1 MPRTDYPIINGL
13 EIHICDASE
22 VADTHHTG
30 KGPSR
35 DVPIERRKII
45 AWDGEG
51 MNLSGDD
58 MPQHYVLFGCSADIE
73 NPLISRK
80 LYTLDI
86 LDYIISIGE
95 KYPRAVH
102 VGYGFRY
109 DMNMIVQTLP
119 IPDKAILKLENQVT
133 IRPASRPGIKYRI
146 EWLPGKSFS
155 VTKRWGRGKRDA
167 TTVTIDDV
175 VSFFACPFIK
185 AVESILGDELNED
198 DREVV
203 AHGKEARGDNLWDD
217 MPDVLRYWR
226 AEIKLM
232 ERMTERFREVMFD
245 AGFKLTRWY
254 GPGALASYV
263 IRTKGLKDH
272 IQNRPFESAVHQA
285 SKHAYAGGRF
295 ELFRIGRIEGPVY
308 GYDINSAYPYALS
321 NAPSLGIEH
330 GEWRY
335 IERPSKI
342 EEFGVYH
349 IRYRHEGKP
358 RLFEYRAMP
367 LFHRDNRGAISFP
380 TNLEGWYWSPE
391 ARIAAVVG
399 ERYGGVEIVEGWE
412 WHHDGTYPFKFMEEM
427 FNKRMELGKKN
438 VISMPYKLGPNSMY
452 GKLAQRVGWKTDKDG
467 NAHPPMSH
475 CLPLAG
481 WITSKCRASLMKAIM
496 QIPLDR
502 LIAVETDG
510 IYTTQAPGDM
520 ALEFGDGLGQ
530 WGVDNYDEMLYLQ
543 NGIYHRREGRI
554 WLPPKSRGLDITSVS
569 QPVVEQYLR
578 SLSPGD
584 FAPLTVDMKSRFVGL
599 SAAMVGYKGE
609 FSVGRVKERHCR
621 WEPGKRDV
629 EPGGSGKRMHVPK
642 LCPACNAGATAWD
655 APHPLVIR
663 SRAGISAPLMSS
675 PHHLP
680 WENQPV
686 PEITDKARKSA
697 EIERDMVS
705 G

>member
-1 MPRTDYPIINGL
+1 MARPAPIVNGL
-13 EIHICDASE
+13 EIHICNDDVE
-22 VADTHHTG
+22 DTYHTG
-30 KGPSR
+30 NGPSR
-35 DVPIERRKII
+35 DVPVERRKII

-58 MPQHYVLFGCSADIE
+58 KPQHYVLFGCSADTD
-73 NPLISRK
+73 NPMISRK
-80 LYTLDI
+80 LQTLDI

-95 KYPRAVH
+95 RFPRAVH

-109 DMNMIVQTLP
+109 DMNMIIQTLA

-155 VTKRWGRGKRDA
+155 VTKRWGKGKRDA

-185 AVESILGDELNED
+185 AVESILGDELSDD
-198 DREVV
+198 DRDVV
-203 AHGKEARGDNLWDD
+203 AHGKEARGANLWDD

-263 IRTKGLKDH
+263 IRTKGLKNH
-272 IQNRPFESAVHQA
+272 IQNRPFEQAVHQA

-308 GYDINSAYPYALS
+308 GYDINSAYPSALS

-335 IERPSKI
+335 IEHPTQI

-358 RLFEYRAMP
+358 RIFEYRAMP

-391 ARIAAVVG
+391 ARIAATIG
-399 ERYGGVEIVEGWE
+399 NRYGGVEIVEGWE

-438 VISMPYKLGPNSMY
+438 IISMPYKLGPNSMY

-467 NAHPPMSH
+467 NAQPPMSH

-520 ALEFGDGLGQ
+520 ALDFGDGLGQ

-578 SLSPGD
+578 GLSPGD

-599 SAAMVGYKGE
+599 SAAMVGYKGG

-621 WEPGKRDV
+621 WEAGKRDV

-663 SRAGISAPLMSS
+663 SRAGISAPIMST

-697 EIERDMVS
+697 EIERDMVC

>member
-1 MPRTDYPIINGL
+1 MPRTEYPIINGL
-13 EIHICDASE
+13 EIHVCDASE
-22 VADTHHTG
+22 VENTYHTG

-35 DVPIERRKII
+35 DVPLEKRKII

-51 MNLSGDD
+51 MKLSGDD
-58 MPQHYVLFGCSADIE
+58 KPQHYVLFGCSADIE
-73 NPLISRK
+73 NPMIGRK
-80 LYTLDI
+80 LQTLDI
-86 LDYIISIGE
+86 LDYIIKIGE
-95 KYPRAVH
+95 RYPRAVH

-109 DMNMIVQTLP
+109 DMNMIIQTLS

-133 IRPASRPGIKYRI
+133 IRPASRPGVKYRI

-175 VSFFACPFIK
+175 VSFFACPFIE
-185 AVESILGDELNED
+185 AVESILSGQLTEYE
-198 DREVV
+198 REVV
-203 AHGKEARGDNLWDD
+203 EHGKSARADNLWED
-217 MPDVLRYWR
+217 MPEVRRYWE
-226 AEIKLM
+226 AEIQLM
-232 ERMTERFREVMFD
+232 QRMVERFREVMFN

-263 IRTKGLKDH
+263 IRTKGLKEH
-272 IQNRPFESAVHQA
+272 IQNRPFEDAVHQA

-295 ELFRIGRIEGPVY
+295 ELFQVGRIQGPVY

-321 NAPSLGIEH
+321 NAPSLGKDH
-330 GEWRY
+330 GEWVYVYKPTR
-335 IERPSKI
+335 IS
-342 EEFGVYH
+342 EFGVYR
-349 IRYRHEGKP
+349 IRYMHGGKP
-358 RLFEYRAMP
+358 AVFEYRAMP

-380 TNLEGWYWSPE
+380 NRLEGWYWSPE
-391 ARIAAVVG
+391 AAVAMSIG
-399 ERYGGVEIVEGWE
+399 NRYGGVEIVEGWE

-467 NAHPPMSH
+467 KAQPPMSH

-496 QIPLDR
+496 QIPMDR

-510 IYTTQAPGDM
+510 IYTTQAPRDM

-554 WLPPKSRGLDITSVS
+554 WLPPKSRGLDIASVS

-578 SLSPGD
+578 ELSPGD
-584 FAPLTVDMKSRFVGL
+584 FPPLTVDMRERFVGL
-599 SAAMVGYKGE
+599 SAAMVGYKGQ

-621 WEPGKRDV
+621 WERGKRDV
-629 EPGGSGKRMHVPK
+629 EPGGSGKRMHVPR

-663 SRAGISAPLMSS
+663 SRAGIAAPLMSA

-680 WENQPV
+680 WENLPV
-686 PEITDKARKSA
+686 PEVTDKARKSA
-697 EIERDMVS
+697 EIERDMFV
-705 G
+705 

>member
-1 MPRTDYPIINGL
+1 MPRPKPVINGL
-13 EIHICDASE
+13 TIHVCSDVVDDSY
-22 VADTHHTG
+22 HTG
-30 KGPSR
+30 NGPTR
-35 DVPIERRKII
+35 DVPVEKRKII

-51 MNLSGDD
+51 MKLSGDEK
-58 MPQHYVLFGCSADIE
+58 PQHYVLFGCSADIE
-73 NPLISRK
+73 NPMIGRK
-80 LYTLDI
+80 LQTLDI

-95 KYPRAVH
+95 RYPRAVH

-109 DMNMIVQTLP
+109 DMNMIVQTMA

-146 EWLPGKSFS
+146 EWIPGKMFT
-155 VTKRWGRGKRDA
+155 VTKRWGKGKRDA

-185 AVESILGDELNED
+185 AVESILGDELSED

-203 AHGKEARGDNLWDD
+203 AHGKEARADNLWDD
-217 MPDVLRYWR
+217 MPEVLRYWK
-226 AEIKLM
+226 AEIQLM
-232 ERMTERFREVMFD
+232 ERMTERFREVMFK

-263 IRTKGLKDH
+263 IRTKGLRDH
-272 IQNRPFESAVHQA
+272 IQNRPFENAVHEA

-295 ELFRIGRIEGPVY
+295 ELFQVGRIEGPVY
-308 GYDINSAYPYALS
+308 GYDINSAYPSALS
-321 NAPSLGIEH
+321 NAPSLGADH

-335 IERPSKI
+335 VHAPDRIA
-342 EEFGVYH
+342 EFGVYH
-349 IRYRHEGKP
+349 VRYAHGGKP
-358 RLFEYRAMP
+358 SLFEYRAMP

-380 TNLEGWYWSPE
+380 NKLEGWYWSPE
-391 ARIAAVVG
+391 ASVAMAIG
-399 ERYGGVEIVEGWE
+399 KRYGGVQIIEGWE

-438 VISMPYKLGPNSMY
+438 IISMPYKLGPNSMY

-467 NAHPPMSH
+467 NAQPPMSH

-496 QIPLDR
+496 QIPMDR

-510 IYTTQAPGDM
+510 VYTTQTPGDM

-530 WGVDNYDEMLYLQ
+530 WGIDNYDEMLYLQ
-543 NGIYHRREGRI
+543 NGIYHRREGKV
-554 WLPPKSRGLDITSVS
+554 WLPPKSRGLDIASVS
-569 QPVVEQYLR
+569 KPVVESYLR
-578 SLSPGD
+578 GLVPGD
-584 FAPLTVDMKSRFVGL
+584 FPPLTVDMRERFVGL

-621 WEPGKRDV
+621 WERGKRDV

-642 LCPACNAGATAWD
+642 LCPACSAGATAWD
-655 APHPLVIR
+655 VPHPLVIR
-663 SRAGISAPLMSS
+663 SRAGISAPLMSAQ
-675 PHHLP
+675 HHLP

-686 PEITDKARKSA
+686 PEVTDKARKSA
-697 EIERDMVS
+697 EIERDMFS

>member
-1 MPRTDYPIINGL
+1 MPRKAPVINGL
-13 EIHICDASE
+13 EIHVCDSE
-22 VADTHHTG
+22 IEDTYHTG
-30 KGPSR
+30 NGPSR
-35 DVPIERRKII
+35 DVPLEKRKVI

-51 MNLSGDD
+51 MKLSGDD
-58 MPQHYVLFGCSADIE
+58 MPQHYVLFGCSADTE
-73 NPLISRK
+73 NPMVGRK
-80 LYTLDI
+80 LEMLDI

-95 KYPRAVH
+95 RYPRAVH

-109 DMNMIVQTLP
+109 DMNMIVQSMSVQ
-119 IPDKAILKLENQVT
+119 DKAILKLENKVT
-133 IRPASRPGIKYRI
+133 LRPATRPRMKYRI
-146 EWLPGKSFS
+146 EWIPGKMFT
-155 VTKRWGRGKRDA
+155 VTKRWGKGKRDA

-185 AVESILGDELNED
+185 AVESILGDELTEYE
-198 DREVV
+198 REVV
-203 AHGKEARGDNLWDD
+203 AHGKEARADNVWAD
-217 MPDVLRYWR
+217 MPEVRRYWD

-232 ERMTERFREVMFD
+232 ARMVERFREVMFD

-263 IRTKGLKDH
+263 IRTKKLRDH
-272 IQNRPFESAVHQA
+272 IQNRPFEDSVHEA

-295 ELFRIGRIEGPVY
+295 ELFRVGRIEGPVY
-308 GYDINSAYPYALS
+308 GYDINSAYPSALS

-330 GEWRY
+330 GEWVHVSA
-335 IERPSKI
+335 PTHI
-342 EEFGVYH
+342 EEFGVYRV
-349 IRYRHEGKP
+349 RYRHGGKP
-358 RLFEYRAMP
+358 NVFEYRAMP

-380 TNLEGWYWSPE
+380 QALEGWYWSPE
-391 ARIAAVVG
+391 ASVAQSIGA
-399 ERYGGVEIVEGWE
+399 RYGGVEITEGWV
-412 WHHDGTYPFKFMEEM
+412 WRHDGTKPFKFMEEM

-467 NAHPPMSH
+467 NTQPPMSH

-481 WITSKCRASLMKAIM
+481 WITSRCRAELMKAIM
-496 QIPLDR
+496 QIPMAD

-510 IYTTQAPGDM
+510 IYTTRAPRDM
-520 ALEFGDGLGQ
+520 ALDFGDGLGQ

-569 QPVVEQYLR
+569 KPVVERYLKQC
-578 SLSPGD
+578 SPGD
-584 FAPLTVDMKSRFVGL
+584 FAPLTVEMRERFVGL

-609 FSVGRVKERHCR
+609 FNVGRVRERHCR
-621 WEPGKRDV
+621 WERGKRDV

-642 LCPACNAGATAWD
+642 LCPSCIAGATAWD
-655 APHPLVIR
+655 VSHPLVIR
-663 SRAGISAPLMSS
+663 SRAGISAPLMSAQ
-675 PHHLP
+675 HHLP

-686 PEITDKARKSA
+686 PEVTDKARKSA

>member
-22 VADTHHTG
+22 VEDTHHTG
-30 KGPSR
+30 NGPSR

-58 MPQHYVLFGCSADIE
+58 MPQHYVLFGCSADTE
-73 NPLISRK
+73 NPMISRK
-80 LYTLDI
+80 LQTLDI

-95 KYPRAVH
+95 RYPRAVH

-109 DMNMIVQTLP
+109 DMNMIVQTMA

-133 IRPASRPGIKYRI
+133 IRPPSRPGIKYRI

-185 AVESILGDELNED
+185 AVESILGDELSEE

-203 AHGKEARGDNLWDD
+203 AHGKEARGDNLWED

-232 ERMTERFREVMFD
+232 ERMTEAFREVMFR

-272 IQNRPFESAVHQA
+272 IQNRPFEQAVHQA

-335 IERPSKI
+335 IERPTEI
-342 EEFGVYH
+342 AEFGVYH

-380 TNLEGWYWSPE
+380 TNMEGWYWSPE
-391 ARIAAVVG
+391 ASVAAAVG
-399 ERYGGVEIVEGWE
+399 NRYGGVEIIEGWE

-510 IYTTQAPGDM
+510 VYTTQAPGDM

-578 SLSPGD
+578 GLSPGD
-584 FAPLTVDMKSRFVGL
+584 FPPLTVDMKSRFVGL
-599 SAAMVGYKGE
+599 SAAMVGYKGG

-621 WEPGKRDV
+621 WEAGKRDV

-642 LCPACNAGATAWD
+642 ICPACNAGATAWD

-663 SRAGISAPLMSS
+663 SRAGISAPIMSA

-686 PEITDKARKSA
+686 PEITGKARESA
-697 EIERDMVS
+697 EIERDMFC

>member
-1 MPRTDYPIINGL
+1 MARPQPVINGL
-13 EIHICDASE
+13 TIHVCDDDVTDSY
-22 VADTHHTG
+22 HTG
-30 KGPSR
+30 NGPSR
-35 DVPIERRKII
+35 DVPVEKRKII

-51 MNLSGDD
+51 MKLSGDEK
-58 MPQHYVLFGCSADIE
+58 PQHYVLFGCSADIE
-73 NPLISRK
+73 NPLIGRK
-80 LYTLDI
+80 LQTLDI

-95 KYPRAVH
+95 RYPRAVH

-109 DMNMIVQTLP
+109 DMNMIVQTMA

-146 EWLPGKSFS
+146 EWVPGKMIS
-155 VTKRWGRGKRDA
+155 VTKRWGKGKRDA

-185 AVESILGDELNED
+185 AVESILGAELSDD

-203 AHGKEARGDNLWDD
+203 AHGKEARADNLWDD
-217 MPDVLRYWR
+217 MPEVLRYWK
-226 AEIKLM
+226 AEIQLM
-232 ERMTERFREVMFD
+232 ERMTERFREVMFN

-263 IRTKGLKDH
+263 IRTKGLRDH
-272 IQNRPFESAVHQA
+272 IQNRPFENEVHEA

-295 ELFRIGRIEGPVY
+295 ELFRVGRVEGPVY

-321 NAPSLGIEH
+321 NAPSLGADH

-335 IERPSKI
+335 VQQPTDIA
-342 EEFGVYH
+342 EFGVYR
-349 IRYRHEGKP
+349 IRYAHGGKP
-358 RLFEYRAMP
+358 SLFEYRAMP
-367 LFHRDNRGAISFP
+367 LFHRDTRGAISFP
-380 TNLEGWYWSPE
+380 NKLEGWYWSPE
-391 ARIAAVVG
+391 ASVAMTIG
-399 ERYGGVEIVEGWE
+399 KRYGGVQIIEGWE
-412 WHHDGTYPFKFMEEM
+412 WHHDGTYPFKFMEDM

-496 QIPLDR
+496 QIPLER

-543 NGIYHRREGRI
+543 NGIYHRREGKI
-554 WLPPKSRGLDITSVS
+554 WLPPKSRGLDIASVS
-569 QPVVEQYLR
+569 QPVVESYLR
-578 SLSPGD
+578 GLAPGD
-584 FAPLTVDMKSRFVGL
+584 FPPLTVDMRERFVGL

-621 WEPGKRDV
+621 WERGKRDV
-629 EPGGSGKRMHVPK
+629 EPGGSGKRMHVPR

-663 SRAGISAPLMSS
+663 SRAGISAPLMSA

-686 PEITDKARKSA
+686 PEVTDKARKSA
-697 EIERDMVS
+697 EVERDMYC